1 MKLRQILPFIVA
13 ASSLFVFSGCDKDN
27 DGETT
32 ELNIRLTDNPF
43 NATAVN
49 VDIERVQVK
58 LREEG
63 DSWITL
69 NTHAG
74 IYNLL
79 DYQNGIDTLLAQ
91 GIVPVGPLREIRF
104 VLGAD
109 NSIVIDGNVYPL
121 TIPSGSE
128 SGLKIKLNKTL
139 TAGTD
144 AVLIDFDA
152 ALSILQTG
160 TAEFKLKPVLKI
172 K

>member
-1 MKLRQILPFIVA
+1 MKLRQVLSLLVA
-13 ASSLFVFSGCDKDN
+13 ASSLFVIAGCDKEN
-27 DGETT
+27 DDATT

-49 VDIERVQVK
+49 VDIEQVRVK

-63 DSWITL
+63 DNWITL

-91 GIVPVGPLREIRF
+91 GVVPVGPLKEIRF
-104 VLGAD
+104 VLGTD
-109 NSIVIDGNVYPL
+109 NSIEIDGNIYPL

-139 TAGTD
+139 AAGSD
-144 AVLIDFDA
+144 LVLIDFDA
-152 ALSILQTG
+152 ALSIFQTG
-160 TAEFKLKPVLKI
+160 TGEFKLKPVLKI